1 MKKQIKAVVLALIFG
16 TFTVNAQNQ
25 NAILSVTDRIVSSS
39 TGEFTSFVNSKAKK
53 VSRRNSED
61 LKKYVDVVNLY
72 HNSSVAFY
80 NLNEAQKAEFMNA
93 SANLS
98 EKLGSMRKSEARNWA
113 QKIQLN
119 KTVFEYIWSTK
130 NTNQG
135 DFELTEV
142 PNEVEPVTSL

>member
-16 TFTVNAQNQ
+16 TFTVNAQNH
-25 NAILSVTDRIVSSS
+25 NSILSVTDRIVTGN
-39 TGEFTSFVNSKAKK
+39 TGEFTSYVNSKAKK

-61 LKKYVDVVNLY
+61 LKKYVEVVNLY

-119 KTVFEYIWSTK
+119 KTVFDFIWSSK
-130 NTNQG
+130 HAGNG

>member
-16 TFTVNAQNQ
+16 TFTVNAQNH
-25 NAILSVTDRIVSSS
+25 NSILSVTDRIVTGN
-39 TGEFTSFVNSKAKK
+39 TGEFTSYVNSKAKK

-61 LKKYVDVVNLY
+61 LKKYVEVVNLY

-119 KTVFEYIWSTK
+119 KTVFDFIWSSK
-130 NTNQG
+130 NAGNG